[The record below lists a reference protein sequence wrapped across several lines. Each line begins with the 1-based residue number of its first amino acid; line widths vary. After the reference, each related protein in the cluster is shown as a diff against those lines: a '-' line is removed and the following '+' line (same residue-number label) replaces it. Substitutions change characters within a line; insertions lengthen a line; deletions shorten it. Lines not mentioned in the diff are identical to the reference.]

1 MRLVHRI
8 TAVVLVGL
16 VPVIAV
22 EVYNAIA
29 LHNARKLEVHQ
40 FALRQAELAAS
51 EVDRIIEGMRSLLT
65 AIAQAPSV
73 RALNTELCSPFI
85 RNLLS
90 ELEYVSVL
98 TVADANGQVRCAPS
112 PEQLQVNVADRV
124 YFQQSQITRGL
135 VLGEYLIGRVSK
147 KPALPFALPI
157 FDDSGKHIGAV
168 VTSLELNW
176 LSEQLLKRGIP
187 EGGSVTI
194 ADRKGVIIARQPD
207 PKNFVGKR
215 IPDAYMHL
223 LGEAAPGVIDV
234 ISQDGTS
241 RVLGYIPLQGKPQG
255 LYVSSGVSTEQSY
268 LTVNAAVWRQALITL
283 LAVLTSMGAA
293 FLLGR
298 HFIIKPLERLLST
311 VHRWQE
317 GDLDARTGLSE
328 GQGEAGKLGQE
339 FDRTIDQLAKRQD
352 AVNVL
357 LRELAHRSKNQLALM
372 TGLANQLAKGHKTVA
387 TYREALVDR
396 LLALSA
402 SQDLL
407 LQGEGRSVSLKALL
421 QAQLRSFDLQ
431 NPNRIT
437 LAGPPLMLSSENART
452 LGMAIHEL
460 ATNASKYGAL
470 SNGMGGVEI
479 FWTDPEDNRG
489 SMEIKWAENGGPVVN
504 EPNKTGF
511 GRTLIEKIV
520 PMQLNGEAKLF
531 YLAKGLSWVL
541 TFRPDTDQGPDTKTR
556 NPGGESVAH
565 ERGI

>member
-8 TAVVLVGL
+8 AAVVLVGL
-16 VPVIAV
+16 IPVIAV
-22 EVYNAIA
+22 EVYNAAA
-29 LHNARKLEVHQ
+29 LQYARKLEVHQ
-40 FALRQAELAAS
+40 LALRQAELAAS
-51 EVDRIIEGMRSLLT
+51 EIDRIVEGMRSMMT

-98 TVADANGQVRCAPS
+98 TVADATGQVRCAPS
-112 PEQLQVNVADRV
+112 PEQLQVNVADRD
-124 YFQQSQITRGL
+124 YFQQSQKTREL

-157 FDDSGKHIGAV
+157 LDDSGKHIGAV

-207 PKNFVGKR
+207 PTNFVGKK

-223 LGEAAPGVIDV
+223 LGEDRPGVIDV
-234 ISQDGTS
+234 ISQDGTT
-241 RVLGYIPLQGKPQG
+241 RVLGYIPLQDRPHG
-255 LYVSSGVSTEQSY
+255 LYVSSGLSTEQSY
-268 LTVNAAVWRQALITL
+268 LSVNAATWRQVLITL
-283 LAVLTSMGAA
+283 LAVLTSVGAA

-298 HFIIKPLERLLST
+298 HFIIKPLERLLGT

-317 GDLDARTGLSE
+317 GDLDARTGLRES
-328 GQGEAGKLGQE
+328 QGEAGKLGQE
-339 FDRTIDQLAKRQD
+339 FDRTMDQLAKRQD

-357 LRELAHRSKNQLALM
+357 LRELAHRSKNQLALL
-372 TGLANQLAKGHKTVA
+372 TGIVNQLAKGHKDVPS
-387 TYREALVDR
+387 YREALVDR

-407 LQGEGRSVSLKALL
+407 LQGEGQSVSLEALL
-421 QAQLRSFDLQ
+421 HVQLRSFEFQ
-431 NPNRIT
+431 SSKRIK
-437 LAGPPLMLSSENART
+437 LNGPPIVITSENARP

-460 ATNASKYGAL
+460 ATNATKYGVL
-470 SNGMGGVEI
+470 SNEMGSVEI
-479 FWTDPEDNRG
+479 SWTDPAENRG
-489 SMEIKWAENGGPVVN
+489 LMEIKWVEHGGPVVN
-504 EPNKTGF
+504 QPNKSGF

-520 PMQLNGEAKLF
+520 PLQLNGEAKLS
-531 YLAKGLSWVL
+531 YLPNGLSWILKFV
-541 TFRPDTDQGPDTKTR
+541 P
-556 NPGGESVAH
+556 ES
-565 ERGI
+565 